1 MLFNSYTFLV
11 FFAVVLILHNLPFS
25 WKTKKINLLLA
36 SYVFYAAWNPPFIL
50 LLWLSTLVDFFVGRA
65 LYTQENKHKK
75 KLLLVISLIG
85 NLGMLC
91 YFKYGGF
98 ILENFT
104 HLVNALG
111 VNFHPAKPNIILP
124 AGISFYTFT
133 TLCYTIDM
141 YKKESKP
148 VKSLLDFSLFVTFF
162 PHLVAGP
169 IVRPPQLVPQ
179 FLTPRK
185 ANSQQMMQGLFL
197 LSLGLFMKVFLADGM
212 LATPANA
219 VFGATDPLKTID
231 AWMGVLAFSGQIFFD
246 FAGYSSCAIGA
257 ALCLGFILP
266 QNFLFPY
273 AAVGFT
279 DFWRRWHITLS
290 SWLRDY
296 LYIPLG
302 GNRLGKFRTY
312 FNLMITMLLGGLWH
326 GANWTFVV
334 WGALHGFYLWIEKA
348 FRDLRNRSKGI
359 PMFVATEE
367 QLVKASFGPT
377 LKRPVEGSFPPER
390 NHPKNLTNF
399 TLALGTFFLVNV
411 TWVFFR
417 SPDFSSAWRILRSM
431 FINIP
436 KGTAVL
442 GYLDIYKV
450 AIITVVL
457 VIAHWLMRNTMVL
470 KVAGKMPWWLLG
482 ITWSIMILLIMLSQN
497 ATSSFI
503 YFQF

>member
-11 FFAVVLILHNLPFS
+11 FFIIVLILHNLPFS

-50 LLWLSTLVDFFVGRA
+50 LLWLSTIVDYFVGKA
-65 LYTQENKHKK
+65 LYREENKHKK

-91 YFKYGGF
+91 FFKYGGF

-104 HLVNALG
+104 HLINALG
-111 VNFHPAKPNIILP
+111 VNYQPAKPNIILP

-148 VKSLLDFSLFVTFF
+148 VQSILDFSLFVTFF

-179 FLTPRK
+179 FETPRK
-185 ANSQQMMQGLFL
+185 ANTVQMLQGLFL
-197 LSLGLFMKVFLADGM
+197 LSLGLFMKVVLADGM
-212 LATPANA
+212 LSGPANT
-219 VFGATDPLKTID
+219 VFASHESLKSVD

-257 ALCLGFILP
+257 ALCLGFLLP

-302 GNRLGKFRTY
+302 GNRLGKGRTY
-312 FNLMITMLLGGLWH
+312 FNLMLTMLLGGLWH

-334 WGALHGFYLWIEKA
+334 WGALHGFYLWVEKA
-348 FRDLRNRSKGI
+348 FRDTRNSAAKR
-359 PMFVATEE
+359 PMFAIP
-367 QLVKASFGPT
+367 VKPAQ
-377 LKRPVEGSFPPER
+377 EGSFSPER
-390 NHPKNLTNF
+390 NHPKNFSNF
-399 TLALGTFFLVNV
+399 LLALVTFFLVNV

-417 SPDFSSAWRILRSM
+417 SADFTSAWRLLHSM
-431 FINIP
+431 FLGSAQ
-436 KGTAVL
+436 GTPL
-442 GYLDIYKV
+442 LTYLEITRV
-450 AIITVVL
+450 SIILIAL

-470 KVAGKMPWWLLG
+470 NVANKMPWWLLG
-482 ITWSIMILLIMLSQN
+482 FVWSVMLLLIMLSQN
-497 ATSSFI
+497 ASSSFI